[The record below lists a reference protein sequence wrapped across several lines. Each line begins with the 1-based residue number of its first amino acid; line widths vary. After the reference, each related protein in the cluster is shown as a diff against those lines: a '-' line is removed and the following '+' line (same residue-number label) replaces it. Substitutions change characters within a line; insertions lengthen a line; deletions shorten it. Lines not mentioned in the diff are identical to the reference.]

1 MDVKEVAAWI
11 SRKIERSWNKLCP
24 EAKDIINEKYESV
37 KVVLKG

>member
-1 MDVKEVAAWI
+1 MDVKEVAEWI

-24 EAKDIINEKYESV
+24 EDIINEKYESV